1 MLKLEKYSIG
11 TGDRF
16 GKQASAQLESVIKA
30 GAAGTEVAIIWNKSH
45 REHAIIHTDPDTVRF
60 AADNAIKAA
69 DWKGSYY
76 VDADHIGLDTVDL
89 FMGSSDFFTLDV
101 ADFIGE
107 KAPEVDVEKFVQ
119 ENFIYT
125 GELDIPGIENSLI
138 ITEESIRGIA
148 ERYLYAVKEAGRI
161 YRHIEGKKGKGNFI
175 TEVSMDETDL
185 PQSPEELLFIL
196 SAIAKEGIPA
206 QTIAPKFTG
215 RFNKGVDYVG
225 DLEKFDREF
234 NDDICIIS
242 WAVKKFDL
250 PVNLKLSVHSGS
262 DKFSIY
268 PSIRKNIRRHNAGV
282 HVKTAGTTWL
292 EELIGLSESGPQG
305 LIIAKEV
312 YSSAFNRFEELA
324 APYAT
329 VIDIDREKLPDVS
342 EVDTWT
348 GKQFAS
354 ALRHDQN
361 SSEYNMHVRQ
371 LLHVGYKVASE
382 MGSRYLE
389 VLVENSDIVGRN
401 VTENLYERHIKPLF
415 LD

>member
-1 MLKLEKYSIG
+1 MMKLEKYSMG

-16 GKQASAQLESVIKA
+16 GKQAGAQLKSVIKA
-30 GAAGTEVAIIWNKSH
+30 GNIGKEIAIIWNKSY
-45 REHAIIHTDPDTVRF
+45 REHAIIHTDPASVRA
-60 AADNAIKAA
+60 AADEAVKASG
-69 DWKGSYY
+69 WEGSYY
-76 VDADHIGLDTVDL
+76 VDADHIGLKTVDL
-89 FMGSSDFFTLDV
+89 FMDSSDFFTLDV

-107 KAPEVDVEKFVQ
+107 DAPENEVEAFVE
-119 ENFIYT
+119 ENLIYSGT
-125 GELDIPGIENSLI
+125 LNIPGIENPLI
-138 ITEESIRGIA
+138 ISEESIKKIA
-148 ERYLYAVKEAGRI
+148 ERYLYAVKEAGKI
-161 YRHIEGKKGKGNFI
+161 YRHIEQKKGKDNFI

-242 WAVKKFDL
+242 WAVKKFAL
-250 PVNLKLSVHSGS
+250 PENLKLSVHSGS

-268 PSIRKNIRRHNAGV
+268 PSIRKNIRKHNAGV

-292 EELIGLSESGPQG
+292 EELIGLAESGAEG
-305 LIIAKEV
+305 LAIAKEI
-312 YSSAFNRFEELA
+312 YSSALNRYEELA
-324 APYAT
+324 EPYAA
-329 VIDIDREKLPDVS
+329 VIDIDKTKLPAVS
-342 EVDTWT
+342 EVESWT
-348 GKQFAS
+348 GEQYAS
-354 ALRHDQN
+354 ALRHDKN
-361 SSEYNMHVRQ
+361 NPAYNMHLRQ

-382 MGSRYLE
+382 MGNSYLGA
-389 VLVENSDIVGRN
+389 LVENSGIVGRN